1 LEDEKAMGTIH
12 IAFGDNKSMGGTVRV
27 ASHLDG
33 VVMNPTVYVDDVLLL
48 DNGRLL
54 VS

>member
-1 LEDEKAMGTIH
+1 
-12 IAFGDNKSMGGTVRV
+12 MGGTVRV